1 MEKADIKLD
10 ELWRA
15 LASEDGQFQ
24 KWFCNNFG
32 YNLFIVS
39 RVAELQSDYEKYK
52 RVIKKNGKI

>member
-1 MEKADIKLD
+1 MKT
-10 ELWRA
+10 ELNELFRA
-15 LASEDGQFQ
+15 LANEDGEFL
-24 KWFCNNFG
+24 KWFLNKFG